1 MTQAETPAALNP
13 IGLAFKAGALH
24 GVMVGNRTMFEDMLT
39 AMSANAIR
47 PVVDK
52 VFAWGQARQAY
63 ETAIAGD
70 FFGKVV
76 IRI

>member
-1 MTQAETPAALNP
+1 
-13 IGLAFKAGALH
+13 
-24 GVMVGNRTMFEDMLT
+24 MVGNRTMFEDMLT
-39 AMSANAIR
+39 AMSANGVK
-47 PVVDK
+47 PVADK
-52 VFAWGQARQAY
+52 VFAWGEARQAY

>member
-1 MTQAETPAALNP
+1 
-13 IGLAFKAGALH
+13 
-24 GVMVGNRTMFEDMLT
+24 MVGSRVMFEDMLK
-39 AMSANAIR
+39 AMAQNGVK

-52 VFAWGQARQAY
+52 VFAWTDARKAY